1 MSRVKPKKP
10 SLCTCELL
18 TKDII
23 SKSISVLRE
32 IVSSCYGP
40 SGRLK
45 QLHNGV
51 GGSVCTTSSSSS
63 LFSNLSVIHPILKI
77 LTTSVQNHVSR
88 FSDCGLFTAILC
100 FNLVEH
106 FQRLNLSAATV
117 IKISKHLLSLCI
129 DYLNSEICG
138 CRISVDF
145 SNLKTLLC
153 LVQSILTSKPACL
166 LNKKEA
172 DHISTL
178 ILKAFLLTI
187 PEKATDHAILGK
199 SIIIP
204 LKDEKVMD
212 STVLP
217 GIVIEMP
224 EVQLIKYPIKKLPSD
239 ALKVALFCISMS
251 GDLSDPGE
259 GTLVI
264 SYGVSLE
271 SAILDQLLNLGNRL
285 INDHVNVVVCQK
297 VIHPALKQYL
307 HQHHIITVDRV
318 GISLMEPLGE
328 MTGAQPIGSLNF
340 ISPTSYGYV
349 KDLCTVNFGSKHYFH
364 LIPNDSTVCSLLLCN
379 RNETSWNEL
388 KLACQTAQHVLQ
400 LTIREPLALLGGGC
414 TETHLASFLRNK
426 VASVPESILKVNDC
440 TETEYKIVA
449 DAFCNALQSVACSL
463 EHDKGKILIDRKYGH
478 FWSIQPDFPSNV
490 KWQDL
495 VLKCGCGL
503 FGNQED
509 LNWCFLQGIHS
520 FSLQNASIQQVTN
533 STDHLTLDCFT
544 AKLHGL
550 QVAVETASLILDLSY
565 IIEDKN

>member
-1 MSRVKPKKP
+1 MSRVKAKTP

-18 TKDII
+18 TKEIV
-23 SKSISVLRE
+23 SKSLSGLRE
-32 IVSSCYGP
+32 IVASCYGP

-51 GGSVCTTSSSSS
+51 GGSICTTSSSSL
-63 LFSNLSVIHPILKI
+63 LFNNLSVTHPILKI
-77 LTTSVQNHVSR
+77 LTTSVQNHVSH

-100 FNLVEH
+100 CHLIEN
-106 FQRLNLSAATV
+106 FQRLNLSSATV
-117 IKISKHLLSLCI
+117 IKVSNHLLSLCT
-129 DYLNSEICG
+129 DYLNSETCG

-145 SNLKTLLC
+145 SNMKTLHC

-187 PEKATDHAILGK
+187 PEKTNDFAILGK
-199 SIIIP
+199 SLIIP
-204 LKDEKVMD
+204 LKGERVMD

-224 EVQLIKYPIKKLPSD
+224 EVQLMTFPIKKLPSN

-251 GDLSDPGE
+251 GEISDSGE
-259 GTLVI
+259 GTLIVT
-264 SYGVSLE
+264 YGVSLE
-271 SAILDQLLNLGNRL
+271 NAVVDQLLKLGNQL
-285 INDHVNVVVCQK
+285 ISDHVDIVVCQK
-297 VIHPALKQYL
+297 VIHPVLKQYL
-307 HQHHIITVDRV
+307 HQHHIVTIDRV
-318 GISLMEPLGE
+318 GISLMEPLCE
-328 MTGAQPIGSLNF
+328 MTGTQPIGSLNF

-349 KDLCTVNFGSKHYFH
+349 KDLCYTNFGSKPYFH

-388 KLACQTAQHVLQ
+388 KLTCQTAQHVLK
-400 LTIREPLALLGGGC
+400 LMIREPLALLGGGC
-414 TETHLASFLRNK
+414 TETHLAFFLSHK
-426 VASVPESILKVNDC
+426 VISVPECVLKANDC
-440 TETEYKIVA
+440 TQTEYKIVA
-449 DAFCNALQSVACSL
+449 NAFCNALQAVACSL
-463 EHDKGKILIDRKYGH
+463 EHDKGKILADRKYGH
-478 FWSIQPDFPSNV
+478 FWSVQPDFPPNV

-495 VLKCGCGL
+495 VSKCGCGL
-503 FGNQED
+503 CSNKEE
-509 LNWCFLQGIHS
+509 LNWCLLQSIHS
-520 FSLQNASIQQVTN
+520 ASQNSPLQQPTN
-533 STDHLTLDCFT
+533 SLKDHLTLDCFT

-565 IIEDKN
+565 VIEDKN